1 MYKITHD
8 LVPQILSESFCS
20 QNQGHYSLR
29 NRANIENV
37 KYIVKTPKTSLFQRS
52 FVYDAVTKWNN
63 LSASVKNIKKTRSL
77 QTYLKVEVFIKYEI
91 NLKLYCMY
99 VYVCVC
105 RYVYVCMCIC
115 LYMYVCI
122 YKYVC
127 ISCVFILRGPLLV
140 IVF

>member
-1 MYKITHD
+1 MFYILKWLNIFDRVDFKRSIYMYKITHD

-63 LSASVKNIKKTRSL
+63 LSASVKNIKKLDHFKHT
-77 QTYLKVEVFIKYEI
+77 
-91 NLKLYCMY
+91 LKL
-99 VYVCVC
+99 
-105 RYVYVCMCIC
+105 
-115 LYMYVCI
+115 
-122 YKYVC
+122 KYL
-127 ISCVFILRGPLLV
+127 SNMKLT
-140 IVF
+140 